1 MAGEPSIEFTGYA
14 GEIKDFQ
21 DSSILNVSVHPGYT
35 DKNTNQWV
43 DKEPQFYG
51 VRPLSNQAKDA
62 LNQVRQLKSQPNM
75 SVKVLVNGSL
85 SKRVS
90 EKDGK
95 RYENWDVA
103 ARTIAVLRETQGP
116 AVWFPTVA
124 AAVSA
129 RIPAAA
135 TGIPATATAVSAA
148 YGPVEPTPG
157 RIRKWADL
165 TRPNTSRIWWTHATN
180 TGASAAANHSIG
192 AVSAGIIADSGHT
205 SGRDCMRRRTSSWRV
220 GVAIRDVMGGF
231 TPIRVRP

>member
-1 MAGEPSIEFTGYA
+1 MTFTPRPGCKCARCLWAHGDKITLPNAPHAVPLIAPEPNHTCWSATGGPWRNTRRTITGGMRNGRRTKHRVYRIC

-103 ARTIAVLRETQGP
+103 ARTIAVLSAKPKAQQSGFQQSQQQYQQGFQQP
-116 AVWFPTVA
+116 QQGFQQPQQQYQQPTDPW
-124 AAVSA
+124 SQ
-129 RIPAAA
+129 PQDE
-135 TGIPATATAVSAA
+135 
-148 YGPVEPTPG
+148 YGNG
-157 RIRKWADL
+157 QI
-165 TRPNTSRIWWTHATN
+165 
-180 TGASAAANHSIG
+180 
-192 AVSAGIIADSGHT
+192 
-205 SGRDCMRRRTSSWRV
+205 
-220 GVAIRDVMGGF
+220 
-231 TPIRVRP
+231 

>member
-1 MAGEPSIEFTGYA
+1 MAGEPSIELTGYA

-21 DSSILNVSVHPGYT
+21 DSSILNVSVLPGYT

-103 ARTIAVLRETQGP
+103 ARTIAVLSAKPKAQQSGFQPSQQPQQGFQQPQQQFQQPQQYQQPQQP
-116 AVWFPTVA
+116 ADPWSQPQDE
-124 AAVSA
+124 
-129 RIPAAA
+129 
-135 TGIPATATAVSAA
+135 
-148 YGPVEPTPG
+148 YGNG
-157 RIRKWADL
+157 QI
-165 TRPNTSRIWWTHATN
+165 
-180 TGASAAANHSIG
+180 
-192 AVSAGIIADSGHT
+192 
-205 SGRDCMRRRTSSWRV
+205 
-220 GVAIRDVMGGF
+220 
-231 TPIRVRP
+231 

>member
-103 ARTIAVLRETQGP
+103 ARTIAVLSAKPKAQQSGFQQSQQQYQQGFQQP
-116 AVWFPTVA
+116 QQGFQQPQQQYQQPTDPW
-124 AAVSA
+124 SQ
-129 RIPAAA
+129 PQDE
-135 TGIPATATAVSAA
+135 
-148 YGPVEPTPG
+148 YGNGQIYPVPTRQGFGG
-157 RIRKWADL
+157 R
-165 TRPNTSRIWWTHATN
+165 TRPI
-180 TGASAAANHSIG
+180 
-192 AVSAGIIADSGHT
+192 
-205 SGRDCMRRRTSSWRV
+205 
-220 GVAIRDVMGGF
+220 
-231 TPIRVRP
+231 PVRPLRQTIPLERFQPASSQTPVTQVAGTA

>member
-103 ARTIAVLRETQGP
+103 ARTIAVLSAKPKAQQSQQSGFQQSQQQYQQGFQQPQQGFQQPQQQYQQP
-116 AVWFPTVA
+116 ADPWSQPQDE
-124 AAVSA
+124 
-129 RIPAAA
+129 
-135 TGIPATATAVSAA
+135 
-148 YGPVEPTPG
+148 YGNG
-157 RIRKWADL
+157 Q
-165 TRPNTSRIWWTHATN
+165 S
-180 TGASAAANHSIG
+180 
-192 AVSAGIIADSGHT
+192 
-205 SGRDCMRRRTSSWRV
+205 
-220 GVAIRDVMGGF
+220 
-231 TPIRVRP
+231 

>member
-103 ARTIAVLRETQGP
+103 ARTIAVLSAKPKAQQSGFQQSQQQYQQGFQQP
-116 AVWFPTVA
+116 QQGFQQPQQPVA
-124 AAVSA
+124 PWSQ
-129 RIPAAA
+129 PQDE
-135 TGIPATATAVSAA
+135 
-148 YGPVEPTPG
+148 YGNG
-157 RIRKWADL
+157 QI
-165 TRPNTSRIWWTHATN
+165 
-180 TGASAAANHSIG
+180 
-192 AVSAGIIADSGHT
+192 
-205 SGRDCMRRRTSSWRV
+205 
-220 GVAIRDVMGGF
+220 
-231 TPIRVRP
+231 